1 MSEFVFGPRDRARE
15 GAIVGAALLGVGG
28 LALRYILSRNGGNGN
43 RRLGRAAEAGAFLAL
58 TGAIAGALIG
68 GTIAEPDPREGMPE
82 AW

>member
-1 MSEFVFGPRDRARE
+1 MVATETAGS
-15 GAIVGAALLGVGG
+15 GA
-28 LALRYILSRNGGNGN
+28 S
-43 RRLGRAAEAGAFLAL
+43 LAL